1 MGPEKPL
8 RLPTTLTRTSC
19 MPPGKYAMGIFSM
32 ECTCMQSELVIGISL
47 AQGSW
52 QRLIPQWC
60 NLQAVATSV
69 LLRK

>member
-32 ECTCMQSELVIGISL
+32 ECTCMQPKLVIGISL
-47 AQGSW
+47 TQGHGRPCEVS
-52 QRLIPQWC
+52 
-60 NLQAVATSV
+60 A
-69 LLRK
+69 